1 MLERFTERARRVIAL
16 ATEEARSR
24 RHGAVV
30 LEHLLIGILRDD
42 GGFAV
47 HVLEQLQVSPETLQA
62 EIERRLSH
70 LPCLPM
76 SGEPTFSP
84 ELKAVLGAV
93 LSAKRELAVGPEHLL
108 LSLLAE
114 DGSATTTNPAR
125 RRSRPHKATLVC
137 DAGEASPY
145 PGHGGGGQFHRDVE
159 VAGADVNTSQS

>member
-24 RHGAVV
+24 RHGAVG

-84 ELKAVLGAV
+84 ELKAVLAAV
-93 LSAKRELAVGPEHLL
+93 LSAKRQLSVGPEHLL
-108 LSLLAE
+108 LSLLAD
-114 DGSATTTNPAR
+114 DGSATTQILRA
-125 RRSRPHKATLVC
+125 
-137 DAGEASPY
+137 
-145 PGHGGGGQFHRDVE
+145 
-159 VAGADVNTSQS
+159 AGADLTKQRPFAMLARRLRTSVTAEEVSFIATSKWRVQM

>member
-42 GGFAV
+42 SGFAV
-47 HVLEQLQVSPETLQA
+47 HVLEQLQVSAETLQA
-62 EIERRLSH
+62 EIGRRLSH

-84 ELKAVLGAV
+84 ELRPCWGQS
-93 LSAKRELAVGPEHLL
+93 SAR
-108 LSLLAE
+108 S
-114 DGSATTTNPAR
+114 GSSRWAPSISCSRCWQRTAR
-125 RRSRPHKATLVC
+125 RPQQILRA
-137 DAGEASPY
+137 
-145 PGHGGGGQFHRDVE
+145 
-159 VAGADVNTSQS
+159 AGADLTKLRSFAMLAKRRRTPVTAEEVSFIATSKWRVQM

>member
-42 GGFAV
+42 GSFAV

-76 SGEPTFSP
+76 NGEPTFSP

-108 LSLLAE
+108 LSLLAD
-114 DGSATTTNPAR
+114 DGPGTTEILRA
-125 RRSRPHKATLVC
+125 
-137 DAGEASPY
+137 
-145 PGHGGGGQFHRDVE
+145 
-159 VAGADVNTSQS
+159 AGADLTKLRSFAMLAKRRRTPVTAEEVSFIATSKWRVQM